1 MSDIMS
7 KIHLEL
13 LDEKGLKIFYNLSA
27 FKDIGYLAGGTA
39 LALQINHRR
48 SEDFDIFVNKTID
61 NKLRLK
67 IKKIFGNVDF
77 YLDNEDQINLLTKDG
92 VKITF
97 LWYYF
102 PRIGLPIRTESISLA
117 SIDDIMADKSI
128 TIGRRAVWRDYVD
141 VFYVLKNKMSTMA
154 SVISLAKKKFKN
166 EFIETQF
173 LEQLMYFD
181 DLEITPIEFVGKPYS
196 EYEVK
201 LFLEQEVKAYVRNRI

>member
-1 MSDIMS
+1 MS

-13 LDEKGLKIFYNLSA
+13 LDEKRQKVFLDLSL
-27 FKDIGYLAGGTA
+27 FKDEGYLAGGTA

-181 DLEITPIEFVGKPYS
+181 DLEITPIEFVGKPYPVD
-196 EYEVK
+196 EVR

>member
-1 MSDIMS
+1 MS

-13 LDEKGLKIFYNLSA
+13 LDEKRQKVFLDLSL
-27 FKDIGYLAGGTA
+27 FKDEGYLAGGTA

-67 IKKIFGNVDF
+67 IKKIFGNDDF

-181 DLEITPIEFVGKPYS
+181 DLEITPIEFVGKPYPVD
-196 EYEVK
+196 EVR